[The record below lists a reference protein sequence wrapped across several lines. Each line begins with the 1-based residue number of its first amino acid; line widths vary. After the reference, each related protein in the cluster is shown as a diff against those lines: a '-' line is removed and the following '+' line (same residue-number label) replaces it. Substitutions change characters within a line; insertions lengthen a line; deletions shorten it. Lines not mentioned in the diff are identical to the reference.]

1 MSYSL
6 VIVESPAKCTKI
18 EKFLGAG
25 YKVIGSYGHI
35 THLSN
40 LNQIDFL
47 SFSDLELDQIED
59 LLQGV
64 IDNIKDER
72 AERNYIT
79 DRASDKL
86 FFGV

>member
-1 MSYSL
+1 M
-6 VIVESPAKCTKI
+6 P
-18 EKFLGAG
+18 
-25 YKVIGSYGHI
+25 KVDW
-35 THLSN
+35 TN
-40 LNQIDFL
+40 LIRIIHENGLDDRINIDIL

-79 DRASDKL
+79 DRACDKL
-86 FFGV
+86 YLGD

>member
-1 MSYSL
+1 MLVYSL
-6 VIVESPAKCTKI
+6 WEFDMS
-18 EKFLGAG
+18 
-25 YKVIGSYGHI
+25 KVDW
-35 THLSN
+35 TN
-40 LNQIDFL
+40 LIRIIHENGLDDRINVDIL

-59 LLQGV
+59 MLQGV
-64 IDNIKDER
+64 LDTIKDER

>member
-1 MSYSL
+1 M
-6 VIVESPAKCTKI
+6 P
-18 EKFLGAG
+18 
-25 YKVIGSYGHI
+25 KVDF
-35 THLSN
+35 TN
-40 LNQIDFL
+40 LIRIINENVLDDRINIDIL